1 MIIWG
6 ITGPRTRAQI
16 TIRRAQGVSRTHF
29 LVSLPPKYLDTAGG
43 RSPPIGTYVGV
54 FGTTVDGTNPN
65 RQCTVD
71 GSVIPNNDLTAA
83 ENGVMHCQVNGLA
96 DGKHT
101 LVVTVPTANPS
112 GYWFDYLMYIPSASV
127 STTNAALTYINGD
140 PSMNFGTGWS
150 QGGPGYIATSNGATF
165 NMQFTGE

>member
-1 MIIWG
+1 M
-6 ITGPRTRAQI
+6 
-16 TIRRAQGVSRTHF
+16 
-29 LVSLPPKYLDTAGG
+29 SLPPKYLDTAGG

-71 GSVIPNNDLTAA
+71 GTVIPNNDLTAA